1 MWVAG
6 DALMFAL
13 MMVVF
18 AMWSTDSRA
27 SSRTHGWLESAR
39 RTTVAMAPRP
49 ASPHADIDDD
59 DEQLAAYNAF
69 LNRLNEAK
77 PGQPH

>member
-1 MWVAG
+1 
-6 DALMFAL
+6 
-13 MMVVF
+13 VVF

-27 SSRTHGWLESAR
+27 SSRNHGWLESAR
-39 RTTVAMAPRP
+39 RSTVALAPGS
-49 ASPHADIDDD
+49 AESHVDIDDD

-77 PGQPH
+77 PSGSGSQSRSAGN